1 MTKVKITISLD
12 SEVADKLRQRAF
24 KKYHNTRSASRLI
37 EDLVNSA
44 VEITEERS
52 K

>member
-12 SEVADKLRQRAF
+12 SEVADKLRQHAF

-44 VEITEERS
+44 VEFTEERS